1 VTKLGARLIKS
12 ANEAVAIAEGKK
24 KPARLISVEEID
36 VAAIRS
42 KMKLSQG
49 KFAERFHLSAATVRD
64 WEQKRRNPDRI
75 ATNLLRVIEYSP
87 ETVER
92 ALEREMNVFAIKPQL
107 NPPMKRAPKR
117 ASEPTKKV
125 ERAR

>member
-1 VTKLGARLIKS
+1 MTKLGERLIKS
-12 ANEAVAIAEGKK
+12 AGEALAIAEGRM
-24 KPARLISVEEID
+24 KPARAITAKQID
-36 VAAIRS
+36 VAAIRG

-75 ATNLLRVIEYSP
+75 ATSLLRVIAYSP

-92 ALEREMNVFAIKPQL
+92 ALRRDRRAPATKPARRL
-107 NPPMKRAPKR
+107 KRAAKR
-117 ASEPTKKV
+117 A
-125 ERAR
+125 